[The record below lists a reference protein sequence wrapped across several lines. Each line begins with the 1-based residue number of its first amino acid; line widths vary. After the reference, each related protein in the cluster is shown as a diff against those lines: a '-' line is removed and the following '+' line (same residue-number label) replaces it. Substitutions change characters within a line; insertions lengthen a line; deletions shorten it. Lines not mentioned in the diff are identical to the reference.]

1 MAQIWSL
8 VLSYLLWII
17 STALG
22 ILIMLKSLELL
33 SSVFGLISGNR
44 WVHSALDRFGVLILG
59 LMCLVFVLFC
69 EHYYQQGA
77 SENKLWR
84 RFGLITAVELSLL
97 ILAGIVPPLIS

>member
-44 WVHSALDRFGVLILG
+44 WVHSALVGVLVLG